1 MHKLKLIGAAAALL
15 LLALPVSAYLLLRAS
30 LPPLDGE
37 LRQPEL
43 SAPVRVTRD
52 GRGVPT
58 LLAANRLDLAYAT
71 GFVHAQDRYFQM
83 DLARRHAAGELAELF
98 GPVALDEDRRTRLF
112 RFRSLAREVLAAAT
126 AQQRAVIAAYTR
138 GANAGLASLGSRPW
152 EYWVLRQAPAPWL
165 PEDVVLVEYAMWW
178 DLQASGFRREIL
190 RHELNARLGGAQ
202 CAAGWKCALAF
213 FYPAGTSWDAPVDGT
228 AAAAAAA
235 APAVPDAAVLNVRD
249 ASGSAAAPPAS
260 GPGAGSNNWAVAGS
274 LTRSGAALIANDMH
288 LGLRVPPVWY
298 HARLRLPAD
307 GTMAALDLNGV
318 TLPGT
323 PLLVAG
329 SNGHIAWGFTNSYGT
344 WLDVEHVT
352 CLTVGSHAL
361 TTAQGSVPLSVVHET
376 IRVHGQA
383 AVVLDV
389 ASGAAGLLLQTDAA
403 AHDCWFGSWL
413 AQLPAATNINLMA
426 LERATS
432 VAEALRLAP
441 EIGIP
446 HQNAVIGDAQGHI
459 AWTIFGRIPE
469 DTGAQRARRG
479 APWTTA
485 ADHPRVVDP
494 PRGRLW
500 TANARVTSDERAQ
513 ALIGAD
519 SAALGAEYNL
529 GARAGQIRDDL
540 LALAPPITPA
550 DMLRIQLD
558 DRAVFLARWR
568 TLLLSLLDAASLDAH
583 ARRAEFRRLVEGWQ
597 AQASVDAVGYRL
609 VRAYHD
615 RTQQAVWAMLLT
627 ALRLPAQDT
636 APPEQFEGALWQ
648 LVSTQPLHL
657 LASAYP
663 GWPEFLRAQVDAT
676 IAELDAECPSL
687 ARCTWGAHNVVRV
700 RHPLSAA
707 LPGLA
712 RWLDMPTEQLPGDH
726 DMPRVQDDAR
736 FAASERFAVSP
747 GHEGDG
753 YLELPGG
760 QSGHPLSPYY
770 RAGFLA
776 WAHGE
781 PLPFLPGPSEHVMT
795 LTPH

>member
-1 MHKLKLIGAAAALL
+1 
-15 LLALPVSAYLLLRAS
+15 
-30 LPPLDGE
+30 
-37 LRQPEL
+37 
-43 SAPVRVTRD
+43 
-52 GRGVPT
+52 
-58 LLAANRLDLAYAT
+58 
-71 GFVHAQDRYFQM
+71 
-83 DLARRHAAGELAELF
+83 
-98 GPVALDEDRRTRLF
+98 
-112 RFRSLAREVLAAAT
+112 
-126 AQQRAVIAAYTR
+126 
-138 GANAGLASLGSRPW
+138 
-152 EYWVLRQAPAPWL
+152 
-165 PEDVVLVEYAMWW
+165 
-178 DLQASGFRREIL
+178 
-190 RHELNARLGGAQ
+190 
-202 CAAGWKCALAF
+202 
-213 FYPAGTSWDAPVDGT
+213 
-228 AAAAAAA
+228 
-235 APAVPDAAVLNVRD
+235 
-249 ASGSAAAPPAS
+249 
-260 GPGAGSNNWAVAGS
+260 
-274 LTRSGAALIANDMH
+274 MH

-298 HARLRLPAD
+298 HARLQLPAD
-307 GTMAALDLNGV
+307 GTTAALDLNGV

-352 CLTVGSHAL
+352 CLAVGPHEF
-361 TTAQGSVPLSVVHET
+361 TTPYGSVPLSVVHET
-376 IRVHGQA
+376 IRVHGEA
-383 AVVLDV
+383 AVALDV
-389 ASGAAGLLLQTDAA
+389 ASGPRGLLLRTDAA

-413 AQLPAATNINLMA
+413 AQLPAATNLNLMA

-446 HQNAVIGDAQGHI
+446 HQNAVIGDTQGHI

-469 DTGAQRARRG
+469 DSGFERARRG

-485 ADHPRVVDP
+485 ADHPRIVDP
-494 PRGRLW
+494 PLGRLW
-500 TANARVTSDERAQ
+500 TANARVTNDERAQ

-540 LALAPPITPA
+540 LALAAPITPA

-568 TLLLSLLDAASLDAH
+568 TLLLSLLDAASLDAQP
-583 ARRAEFRRLVEGWQ
+583 RRAEFRRLVEGWQ

-615 RTQQAVWAMLLT
+615 HTQQAVWAMLLT

-636 APPEQFEGALWQ
+636 PPPEQFEGALWQ
-648 LVSTQPLHL
+648 LISTQPLHL

-676 IAELDAECPSL
+676 IAELDSACPSL

-700 RHPLSAA
+700 RHPLSPA

-747 GHEGDG
+747 GHESEA

-770 RAGFLA
+770 RAGFIE
-776 WAHGE
+776 WARGE
-781 PLPFLPGPSEHVMT
+781 PAPFLPGPTQHT
-795 LTPH
+795 LTLLP